1 MEVGFEKCLWE
12 KPFREDWGDA
22 PGKKGE
28 RWREQQSS
36 VKGEEMPIP
45 QGI

>member
-1 MEVGFEKCLWE
+1 MFKFLLKLKSKENLTVRPTMEVGFEKCLWE

-28 RWREQQSS
+28 R
-36 VKGEEMPIP
+36 
-45 QGI
+45 